1 MKLAST
7 FLLLLSGAVVN
18 VVAGAGFGYA
28 SEGLVARDVLD
39 VDVDYLQ
46 YRDFLDEP
54 TNILADFT
62 TRELLAE
69 VEDRLLV
76 ARSGKGG
83 ISGTKPP
90 TPPPIP
96 NGHERCTFLGC
107 GAILP
112 RIEMPRHI
120 LQRHTD
126 GNAKPI
132 VIKPRKK

>member
-7 FLLLLSGAVVN
+7 LLLLFSGAVVN
-18 VVAGAGFGYA
+18 VVARAGFESA
-28 SEGLVARDVLD
+28 SEGLAARDVLD

-54 TNILADFT
+54 TNILAEFT
-62 TRELLAE
+62 TRELLTE

-83 ISGTKPP
+83 TSGTRPP

-96 NGHERCTFLGC
+96 NGHERCSFLGC
-107 GAILP
+107 NAILP

-126 GNAKPI
+126 GNVKPI
-132 VIKPRKK
+132 AIKPRKK